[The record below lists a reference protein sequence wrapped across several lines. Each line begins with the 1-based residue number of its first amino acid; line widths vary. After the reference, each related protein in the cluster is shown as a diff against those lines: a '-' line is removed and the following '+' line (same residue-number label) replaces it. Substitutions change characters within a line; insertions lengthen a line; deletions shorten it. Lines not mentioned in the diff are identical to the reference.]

1 MRQPILIIF
10 LLLSTLTVFSQT
22 ERPRN
27 LTAFD
32 FKRIHFGFTVG
43 VNVMDLGFT
52 RNYEAEDFVYADLTH
67 LQPGFQ
73 VSIVSDLRLN
83 KNWNLRFLPGISFGS
98 REIWFYDYDEINNIV
113 GDPVDIPHVAN
124 PVPLGPAFL
133 DFPLHFKYRSVRVNN
148 YRPYLVA
155 GLNFRYDMSAKKP
168 GIYDQDS
175 EEYLK
180 FKRGDLYFEFG
191 FGIDNYLKYFKF
203 APEIKL
209 AVGLM
214 NMIDPTGRNPH
225 PEFANSIEH
234 AQSFII
240 MVNFHFE

>member
-1 MRQPILIIF
+1 
-10 LLLSTLTVFSQT
+10 
-22 ERPRN
+22 
-27 LTAFD
+27 
-32 FKRIHFGFTVG
+32 
-43 VNVMDLGFT
+43 
-52 RNYEAEDFVYADLTH
+52 
-67 LQPGFQ
+67 
-73 VSIVSDLRLN
+73 
-83 KNWNLRFLPGISFGS
+83 
-98 REIWFYDYDEINNIV
+98 
-113 GDPVDIPHVAN
+113 
-124 PVPLGPAFL
+124 
-133 DFPLHFKYRSVRVNN
+133 
-148 YRPYLVA
+148 
-155 GLNFRYDMSAKKP
+155 MSAKRP

-203 APEIKL
+203 SPEIKL

-225 PEFANSIEH
+225 AEFANSIEH